1 MKTSGNKNL
10 PRKLVTG
17 MQLGVTTFSGILLVC
32 LLVTFILPLIF
43 SLLPLFPQWS
53 VTGGVKMPGDASP
66 SVLSLI
72 FSPTVLGIALKTL
85 SLAFFSTL
93 LALLAGIPA
102 AFFTATRSFPG
113 RRFLLSLSA
122 IPLCLP
128 PLLVALGYVM
138 FWGMQGVANGLATA
152 VLGTNE
158 PVFTFLYSSV
168 GIVLAQGFYN
178 FPLVMKTCSDSW
190 SQLPTNQRDA
200 ALLLGASP
208 FRVFRTI
215 TLVQLLPAI
224 ATSAM
229 VVFLYCFFS
238 FVIVLVFGGV
248 GISVLEVEIY
258 QAARSRLN
266 YPLAASLALVETVL
280 ALLVVA
286 VYSLVEGRGRENK
299 GLAWDDSG
307 FRKKK
312 LRGWKEGWGFTLLA
326 LAIGLFFFL
335 PLLQLLVSAF
345 RFGSPHQGG
354 SAGNFFS
361 NLSFKNFTNLFS
373 RPSFYLALK
382 NTLISA
388 SLSSILAVIGA
399 LFYSLFLKEWTD
411 GRLAR
416 RAFRMQRTFKKGGA
430 FSRKTSLELGRILPL
445 LPMAVSS
452 VVLAIGA
459 TSFTSLG
466 LPALRGSPW
475 MLVLL
480 QAAIYWPFA
489 FRQISGALDKIPS
502 STQDA
507 ARILSPFPLD
517 RVFRVYLPLCRK
529 KILASLGFCFALG
542 CGDTT
547 LPLVLAIPRFET
559 LALYTYN
566 LAGAYRF
573 YEACCS
579 GVILAMLTM
588 PIFFI
593 GENPMMLKKK
603 KFLRRKNEH

>member
-1 MKTSGNKNL
+1 MSWLEMGATAC
-10 PRKLVTG
+10 
-17 MQLGVTTFSGILLVC
+17 SGILLLC
-32 LLVTFILPLIF
+32 LLATFILPLIF
-43 SLLPLFPQWS
+43 SLLPLLPGWP
-53 VTGGVKMPGDASP
+53 VTGGGRVPGDASP
-66 SVLSLI
+66 SVLSLV
-72 FSPTVLGIALKTL
+72 FSPTVMKVALRTL
-85 SLAFFSTL
+85 VLAFCSTL
-93 LALLAGIPA
+93 LALLVGIPA

-138 FWGMQGVANGLATA
+138 FWGMQGVANSVAAA
-152 VLGTNE
+152 VVGTNE
-158 PVFTFLYSSV
+158 PVFTFLYSSL
-168 GIVLAQGFYN
+168 GIVVAQGFYN

-200 ALLLGASP
+200 ALLLGAGP
-208 FRVFRTI
+208 LRVFRTI

-248 GISVLEVEIY
+248 GVTVLEVEIY

-266 YPLAASLALVETVL
+266 FPLAASLALVETAV

-286 VYSLVEGRGRENK
+286 VYSLAEGRGKENK
-299 GLAWDDSG
+299 GLAWDEAG
-307 FRKKK
+307 FHKKN
-312 LRGWKEGWGFTLLA
+312 LRGWKECAGFALLA

-335 PLLQLLVSAF
+335 PLLQLLISAF
-345 RFGSPHQGG
+345 TTRLGSPHQGG
-354 SAGNFFS
+354 NESIGNSFS
-361 NLSFKNFTNLFS
+361 NLSFKNFANLFS
-373 RPSFYLALK
+373 RPTFYLALK
-382 NTLISA
+382 NTLTSA
-388 SLSSILAVIGA
+388 SLSSVLAVIGA
-399 LFYSLFLKEWTD
+399 LFYSLFLKELSAGKLS
-411 GRLAR
+411 GRFLGKR
-416 RAFRMQRTFKKGGA
+416 GA
-430 FSRKTSLELGRILPL
+430 FARKKSLGLGRMLPL

-459 TSFTSLG
+459 TSLTGSV
-466 LPALRGSPW
+466 LPGLRGSPW
-475 MLVLL
+475 TLVLL
-480 QAAIYWPFA
+480 QAALYWPLA
-489 FRQISGALDKIPS
+489 FRQISGALDKVPRS
-502 STQDA
+502 VEESA
-507 ARILSPFPLD
+507 AMLSPFPLD
-517 RVFRVYLPLCRK
+517 RVFRIYLPLCSK

-573 YEACCS
+573 HEACCS
-579 GVILAMLTM
+579 GVVVAILTM

-593 GENPMMLKKK
+593 GEKPLLPIRK
-603 KFLRRKNEH
+603 KFFRRQNEQ